1 MAEHSEVAQKA
12 QATERP
18 IAQIAVSRPRD
29 LDWSRVPRLALWGG
43 AAAVLIAAMG
53 LVEAFGE
60 RQIVQGMLTM
70 GYVLLF
76 GVPLATGYVA
86 GQPPPQ
92 LEGMAPPRRGIQN
105 PLAGLV
111 AGLGSAVLLSLFV
124 VIASSINLRPVLVN
138 VSPRLVELLTFGK
151 ELGPGLILL
160 VGGCGLAGLLGGAL
174 HLVPARWRM
183 PALQALFSVIIV
195 GLLRDLSFRVFQG
208 VKLAALGE
216 FLFDRK
222 GLSPLGGAVTLAA
235 TYALYISLGKKDV
248 LLSRVDR
255 LPASQQRTLR
265 FGAMAL
271 FVVIL
276 AIVPQVVGNF
286 FSEVLTIVG
295 LYLLMGLGLNIV
307 VGLAGLLD
315 LGYVAFFA
323 VGAYTAAVLTSPSSP
338 QWNPELVFWAA
349 LPFVV
354 LAAASAGL
362 MVGTPVLRMR
372 GDYLAIVTLGFGEIA
387 RLVFQSDWFRP
398 IFGGAQGIINIP
410 SLTIGSVKFV
420 RPAEI
425 YYPILGFCLL
435 AAYISWRLADSRI
448 GRAWIAMREDEQVA
462 EAMGINIVTTK
473 LSAFIIG
480 AILASFGGALFAVKI
495 GSIFPSSFSIYVS
508 ITVLVV
514 IIVGGMGNIPGVVVG
529 TLAVVALPELL
540 REFQEYRLLFYG
552 ALLIGM
558 MLLKP
563 EGLMPSVRR
572 ARELHEEEM
581 AQDVWLK
588 AEGEAETKATTE
600 AAATPTAV
608 QAEGG
613 KRGTVGN

>member
-1 MAEHSEVAQKA
+1 MAEHTEVVQKT
-12 QATERP
+12 QVVDRPVVPVVTAT
-18 IAQIAVSRPRD
+18 PRD
-29 LDWSRVPRLALWGG
+29 LDWSRVPRLIVWGG
-43 AAAVLIAAMG
+43 AAAVLVAAMG
-53 LVEAFGE
+53 LVEAFSE
-60 RQIVQGMLTM
+60 RQIIQGILTM

-76 GVPLATGYVA
+76 GVPMAAGYVA

-92 LEGMAPPRRGIQN
+92 LEGMPPPRRGIQN
-105 PLAGLV
+105 PVAGLV
-111 AGLGSAVLLSLFV
+111 AGLGTGLVLALFV
-124 VIASSINLRPVLVN
+124 AVANSINLRPVLVN
-138 VSPRLVELLTFGK
+138 VSPKLLGLLTLGQD
-151 ELGPGLILL
+151 LGPGVSLLI
-160 VGGCGLAGLLGGAL
+160 GGCGLAGLLGGVL
-174 HLVPARWRM
+174 HLLPTRWR
-183 PALQALFSVIIV
+183 ASTLQALLSVIIV
-195 GLLRDLSFRVFQG
+195 GLLRDLLFQVFQG
-208 VKLAALGE
+208 VKLTVLGE
-216 FLFDRK
+216 FLFERK
-222 GLSPLGGAVTLAA
+222 GLSPLGGAVTLVA
-235 TYALYISLGKKDV
+235 TYLLYMSWGRKQTLLGRIDE
-248 LLSRVDR
+248 

-265 FGAMAL
+265 FGAMAAL
-271 FVVIL
+271 IAMLAVVPL
-276 AIVPQVVGNF
+276 VVGNF

-338 QWNPELVFWAA
+338 RWHPELSFWAA

-354 LAAASAGL
+354 VAAALAGL
-362 MVGTPVLRMR
+362 MVGAPVLRMR

-410 SLTIGSVKFV
+410 SLAIGPVKFV

-462 EAMGINIVTTK
+462 EAMGINIVATK

-480 AILASFGGALFAVKI
+480 AMLASFGGALFAVKI
-495 GSIFPSSFSIYVS
+495 GSIFPHSFSIYVS

-552 ALLIGM
+552 ALLIAM
-558 MLLKP
+558 MLLRP
-563 EGLMPSVRR
+563 EGLVPSVRR
-572 ARELHEEEM
+572 ARELHEEEL
-581 AQDVWLK
+581 AQDAWLR
-588 AEGEAETKATTE
+588 AELE
-600 AAATPTAV
+600 AASATSTAD

-613 KRGTVGN
+613 EHGSAGN

>member
-1 MAEHSEVAQKA
+1 
-12 QATERP
+12 
-18 IAQIAVSRPRD
+18 
-29 LDWSRVPRLALWGG
+29 
-43 AAAVLIAAMG
+43 
-53 LVEAFGE
+53 
-60 RQIVQGMLTM
+60 
-70 GYVLLF
+70 
-76 GVPLATGYVA
+76 
-86 GQPPPQ
+86 
-92 LEGMAPPRRGIQN
+92 
-105 PLAGLV
+105 
-111 AGLGSAVLLSLFV
+111 
-124 VIASSINLRPVLVN
+124 
-138 VSPRLVELLTFGK
+138 
-151 ELGPGLILL
+151 
-160 VGGCGLAGLLGGAL
+160 
-174 HLVPARWRM
+174 
-183 PALQALFSVIIV
+183 
-195 GLLRDLSFRVFQG
+195 
-208 VKLAALGE
+208 
-216 FLFDRK
+216 
-222 GLSPLGGAVTLAA
+222 
-235 TYALYISLGKKDV
+235 
-248 LLSRVDR
+248 
-255 LPASQQRTLR
+255 
-265 FGAMAL
+265 
-271 FVVIL
+271 
-276 AIVPQVVGNF
+276 
-286 FSEVLTIVG
+286 
-295 LYLLMGLGLNIV
+295 
-307 VGLAGLLD
+307 
-315 LGYVAFFA
+315 
-323 VGAYTAAVLTSPSSP
+323 
-338 QWNPELVFWAA
+338 
-349 LPFVV
+349 
-354 LAAASAGL
+354 